1 MATNDTSVKLS
12 LAAFCKGI
20 EVKGKNGKMLLLEDV
35 LRELSLQMYEAV
47 TETWHFIHLVMNDQ
61 SEIAAAAGGNIT
73 VADDDEPVW
82 NVNRVMKYMYVA
94 TRGGARTRTKLDAEL
109 LAKRIRLYD
118 PLRLHLPAAQR
129 LVSRSG
135 LPANSLR
142 EAATRMAAA
151 INTNIRVHWY
161 KRQQRYIAVR
171 DGLDMKIAK
180 VKQQQINAAADA
192 ATAAAAAGQQQLDD
206 SLPLKL
212 LKSVALDLETHP
224 QRFLYPMWRMNK
236 LFEEKGMH
244 LFAVLPMAHGFIP
257 GACLHID
264 TRSLVAIVGYGHPA
278 LTEYKKHRKQRL
290 ADNKEQHKKR
300 PPPGRDM
307 SKEAMD
313 EKDLVWSAMFNLKRA
328 VRKPTQFRRFG
339 HHITTDGASVSVCVA
354 HLASTQPQLKKQKTT
369 THSQTMIAAPQQ
381 QQLRGFVQSHPLRV
395 VGADPG
401 KRNLL
406 FLTSQSATAN
416 EGGKKKKKKKE
427 MEGCNLRYSS
437 AQRRHES
444 GAPWRERRLRKKMP
458 HDVLEQQ
465 EALSKHNS
473 RTSSLVK
480 FQEYLKARF
489 AVLAKQIAHYYN
501 PRYRIVRWHNWRDRR
516 ASEDRFAQRVLTT
529 FGAAAAAAVPP
540 PPQPLPQVPS
550 PAPRVIV
557 AYGDGTGFHALRH
570 SAPSP
575 TTGLRRRLRAK
586 AHQGLVV
593 IDTPEP
599 GTSKYCAR
607 CHGELKEDPTR
618 TRTRRRVVDEEVQLQ
633 EKVPLW
639 GIRRCNSAT
648 CGGLRWNRDHNAA
661 INIRNNLLHYLESGT
676 WPPPPPPPPPSKP
689 SATGLA

>member
-20 EVKGKNGKMLLLEDV
+20 EVNGKNGKVLLLEEK
-35 LRELSLQMYEAV
+35 LRELVPQMYEAV
-47 TETWHFIHLVMNDQ
+47 TETWHFIHLVMQ
-61 SEIAAAAGGNIT
+61 EQFEIANSAAAAAVASGGNIT

-82 NVNRVMKYMYVA
+82 NEARVMKYMYVV
-94 TRGGARTRTKLDAEL
+94 TRGGGARTRTKLDAEL

-118 PLRLHLPAAQR
+118 PLRLELPAAQR

-142 EAATRMAAA
+142 ESATRMAAA
-151 INTNIRVHWY
+151 INTNIQVHWY

-192 ATAAAAAGQQQLDD
+192 ATAAGQQQLDD

-224 QRFLYPMWRMNK
+224 QRFLYAMWRMNK

-264 TRSLVAIVGYGHPA
+264 TNSLVAIVGYGHPA
-278 LTEYKKHRKQRL
+278 LTEYKKHREQRL

-328 VRKPTQFRRFG
+328 VRKPNQFRRFG

-369 THSQTMIAAPQQ
+369 THPQTMIAAPQR
-381 QQLRGFVQSHPLRV
+381 QQLHGFVQSHPLRV

-416 EGGKKKKKKKE
+416 EEGKKKKE
-427 MEGCNLRYSS
+427 MEGCNL
-437 AQRRHES
+437 
-444 GAPWRERRLRKKMP
+444 
-458 HDVLEQQ
+458 
-465 EALSKHNS
+465 
-473 RTSSLVK
+473 
-480 FQEYLKARF
+480 
-489 AVLAKQIAHYYN
+489 
-501 PRYRIVRWHNWRDRR
+501 
-516 ASEDRFAQRVLTT
+516 
-529 FGAAAAAAVPP
+529 
-540 PPQPLPQVPS
+540 
-550 PAPRVIV
+550 
-557 AYGDGTGFHALRH
+557 
-570 SAPSP
+570 
-575 TTGLRRRLRAK
+575 
-586 AHQGLVV
+586 
-593 IDTPEP
+593 
-599 GTSKYCAR
+599 
-607 CHGELKEDPTR
+607 
-618 TRTRRRVVDEEVQLQ
+618 
-633 EKVPLW
+633 
-639 GIRRCNSAT
+639 
-648 CGGLRWNRDHNAA
+648 
-661 INIRNNLLHYLESGT
+661 
-676 WPPPPPPPPPSKP
+676 
-689 SATGLA
+689 